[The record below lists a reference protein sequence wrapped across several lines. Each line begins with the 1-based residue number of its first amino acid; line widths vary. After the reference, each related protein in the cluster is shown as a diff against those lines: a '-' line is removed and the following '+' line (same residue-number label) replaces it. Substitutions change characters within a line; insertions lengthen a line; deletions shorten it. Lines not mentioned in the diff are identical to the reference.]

1 MTIAELIFESNQ
13 DDPSQEKVI
22 DAVENRG
29 VEMSRNAYDR
39 AVDRARR
46 AADVS
51 GSVSETQVDAIL
63 DDAITGTEVFQGVTE
78 SFR

>member
-1 MTIAELIFESNQ
+1 MTIAELIFESNP

-22 DAVENRG
+22 DAVESRG

-51 GSVSETQVDAIL
+51 GAVSATQVDAIL
-63 DDAITGTEVFQGVTE
+63 DDAITGTEVLQGVTE